1 MGQKGER
8 HASAAVCVK
17 ERRKGRGTKEEKAE
31 EQLGGRRTLDG
42 VGLDRDIKRV
52 PIFENDWRLAKGE
65 LAGYCRSAVV
75 RWISSKAKDNSFQP
89 AHLPLL
95 NLSLKIP

>member
-31 EQLGGRRTLDG
+31 DQLGGRRTLDG

-52 PIFENDWRLAKGE
+52 PIFENDLRLAKGE
-65 LAGYCRSAVV
+65 LAGTVEELWFNGSRQRQRTTASSQLTYRS
-75 RWISSKAKDNSFQP
+75 
-89 AHLPLL
+89 
-95 NLSLKIP
+95 